1 MTILIFFAVLFIY
14 WIIEPSIDA
23 VLHSALCA
31 GTNSDDTAI
40 IIYSL
45 IKAILGIA
53 AYYLAFR
60 LSAKWSKHRKN
71 GKPAKIASAESD
83 PPTEQEPTIVEPSS
97 TAPTTPKHR
106 FCKLCGSPI
115 DPATR
120 KCTGCGKQYFRP
132 PVLRKKH
139 LAIFTGVLACVTV
152 VFLIFTLIAQRNAA
166 EAKVEE
172 LNVQIADLN
181 TKLAEQKDISHNKAM
196 TNSALRSA
204 FDELQKRYD
213 KLSEEHAMYRDS
225 LRYCESYCG
234 FIIPTGSSM
243 YNGVKI
249 YHRLDCP
256 YAESIENLVMIEIG
270 YLEEKGYK
278 PCPHCYG

>member
-1 MTILIFFAVLFIY
+1 MSILIFLGILFIY
-14 WIIEPSIDA
+14 WLLDPTVIYMCNAFGIMA
-23 VLHSALCA
+23 
-31 GTNSDDTAI
+31 TSDSDTAFMI
-40 IIYSL
+40 STLLQSCWSIGAFVFAFWVCSKWKKR
-45 IKAILGIA
+45 KATKQVTE
-53 AYYLAFR
+53 
-60 LSAKWSKHRKN
+60 S
-71 GKPAKIASAESD
+71 PTAEE
-83 PPTEQEPTIVEPSS
+83 PPVPESEP
-97 TAPTTPKHR
+97 APTTPKHR

-115 DPATR
+115 DHATR

-132 PVLRKKH
+132 PVLLKKH
-139 LAIFTGVLACVTV
+139 LAIVAGILACVAV
-152 VFLIFTLIAQRNAA
+152 VFLIFTLNAQRNAA

-172 LNVQIADLN
+172 LNVQIAELN

-213 KLSEEHAMYRDS
+213 KLSEEHAIYRDS

-234 FIIPTGSSM
+234 FIIPTGSSV